1 MIDAGIDVSHAV
13 HPDSVHH
20 LPYDTSQC
28 GELSYI
34 TISVNLLTSLYASAP
49 VLMRCRT
56 IQLMV

>member
-20 LPYDTSQC
+20 PPYDTSQC

-34 TISVNLLTSLYASAP
+34 TISVNFVNLLVCKCASVDEMSHNSANG
-49 VLMRCRT
+49 
-56 IQLMV
+56 